1 MACIVI
7 LGLHPLLSKATI
19 SSEAPNATKT
29 TLIPAGSTPPG
40 PAIHVG
46 LQIKNIYDL
55 SLANQTFMAD
65 GWYWL
70 AWGDDVQTQ
79 LDRFNINPPE
89 ITEFTNEIDPSN
101 YAFTQ
106 VLNEPLNLAPELNH
120 SYQVK
125 FSKKF
130 FLNEIAQKRAPFDN
144 QNLPIDIEIM
154 PGQLGGSNPNKLIQL
169 LPFPIREY
177 PTAGEFASMIGFK
190 LTKTEWVRQLV
201 YYQDPDNSYYSRAT
215 ATFTFSPEPWTVFL
229 KWLLP
234 LVVVMAIVILTPSVN
249 ALLGDGR
256 IAIAPAALLTLVILH
271 GEYRANFPPA
281 PYLTFLDKIYA
292 YSYIACFVIFVIT
305 LAGGN
310 ALSRLQSKNKEDRAA
325 HVDLWD
331 RAAQAGII
339 AGYLIV
345 SITAW
350 HF

>member
-1 MACIVI
+1 MACIVM

-19 SSEAPNATKT
+19 SSEVPNVSKT
-29 TLIPAGSTPPG
+29 TVIPAGSTPPG
-40 PAIHVG
+40 PAIRVG

-70 AWGDDVQTQ
+70 AWGDDVQAQ

-154 PGQLGGSNPNKLIQL
+154 PGQLGGRNPNKLIQL

-310 ALSRLQSKNKEDRAA
+310 ALSRLQSKDKEDRAA
-325 HVDLWD
+325 HVGRWD

>member
-1 MACIVI
+1 M
-7 LGLHPLLSKATI
+7 LGLHPLLSKASVSTDVPDV
-19 SSEAPNATKT
+19 SNV
-29 TLIPAGSTPPG
+29 TLIPAGAKPQR
-40 PAIHVG
+40 PAIRVG

-70 AWGDDVQTQ
+70 AWGDAIQTQ
-79 LDRFNINPPE
+79 LDRLGLKPSE

-106 VLNEPLNLAPELNH
+106 VLNEPLKLAPELNH

-144 QNLPIDIEIM
+144 QRLPIDIEIM
-154 PGQLGGSNPNKLIQL
+154 PAALGSGNKNGPTEL
-169 LPFPIREY
+169 LPFPIWQY
-177 PTAGEFASMIGFK
+177 PIAGEFASMIGFK
-190 LTKTEWVRQLV
+190 LTKTDWSRQLI
-201 YYQDPDNSYYSRAT
+201 YYEDPDNTYYSRAS
-215 ATFTFSPEPWTVFL
+215 AIFTFSPETWTVFL

-234 LVVVMAIVILTPSVN
+234 LAVVMAIVILTPSVN
-249 ALLGDGR
+249 VLLGDGR
-256 IAIAPAALLTLVILH
+256 IAIPPAALLTLVILH

-292 YSYIACFVIFVIT
+292 YSYIACFAIFVIT

-310 ALSRLQSKNKEDRAA
+310 ALSRLQSKDKEEQVAYVSR
-325 HVDLWD
+325 LD
-331 RAAQAGII
+331 RAAQAVII
-339 AGYLIV
+339 AGYIVV

>member
-1 MACIVI
+1 MACIVM
-7 LGLHPLLSKATI
+7 LGLHPLLSKAAI
-19 SSEAPNATKT
+19 SSDVPSVSETIV
-29 TLIPAGSTPPG
+29 IPGDAKPQEPT
-40 PAIHVG
+40 IRVG

-70 AWGDDVQTQ
+70 AWGDDVQTR
-79 LDRFNINPPE
+79 LDRLGIEPSE

-106 VLNEPLNLAPELNH
+106 VLDESLHLAPELNH

-154 PGQLGGSNPNKLIQL
+154 PAALGNSNKDKVTELM
-169 LPFPIREY
+169 PFPISEY
-177 PTAGEFASMIGFK
+177 PIAGEYASMIGFK
-190 LTKTEWVRQLV
+190 LTKTNWVRQLV
-201 YYQDPDNSYYSRAT
+201 YYEDPDDTYYSRTT
-215 ATFTFSPEPWTVFL
+215 AIFTFSPETWTVFL

-249 ALLGDGR
+249 VLLGDGR

-292 YSYIACFVIFVIT
+292 YSYIACFAIFVIT
-305 LAGGN
+305 LAGNN
-310 ALSRLQSKNKEDRAA
+310 ALSRLQSKDKHERA
-325 HVDLWD
+325 VYVGRWD
-331 RAAQAGII
+331 KAAQVGII
-339 AGYLIV
+339 IGYLVV

-350 HF
+350 RF